1 MRGERTPTEMTVE
14 RRTKR
19 EDGVVFKRNDGQR
32 LEELN
37 EAAALAEG
45 YLERTATSSRY
56 EQTSLLLR
64 YLTRLLHFS
73 S

>member
-1 MRGERTPTEMTVE
+1 VRGERTPTEMTVE

-45 YLERTATSSRY
+45 YLERRATSSRY